1 MCIALCERERWG
13 ERGREGERER
23 EREREGVGRK
33 LFFAPN
39 NNFTIISVYFQPPK
53 RGHLHIK
60 NRNCCPPG
68 VLYINRGSTVYCIYK

>member
-13 ERGREGERER
+13 ERGRER
-23 EREREGVGRK
+23 EREREGEGGGGEK
-33 LFFAPN
+33 AIFCPKQQIY
-39 NNFTIISVYFQPPK
+39 NNFSVFSTSEK
-53 RGHLHIK
+53 RTSPYIK